1 MIKLKNSV
9 FKLVKNEKININCVK
24 TEDAIKIHSNKMNM
38 FVVIRDIIEISKSG
52 RILEAK
58 NEARIILEF
67 WKDTKSQH
75 QRKFLNECFNFIFY
89 CASDWRSFLTT
100 LIANNIGLLNTSN
113 LIGGYNKWLELSDP
127 IEEAR
132 NLI

>member
-1 MIKLKNSV
+1 M
-9 FKLVKNEKININCVK
+9 NI
-24 TEDAIKIHSNKMNM
+24 
-38 FVVIRDIIEISKSG
+38 FVDIRDIIEITKSG
-52 RILEAK
+52 RILGAK
-58 NEARIILEF
+58 HEPRVILEF

-100 LIANNIGLLNTSN
+100 LIAYNIGLLNTSN

-132 NLI
+132 

>member
-24 TEDAIKIHSNKMNM
+24 TDDDIKIHPNKMKM
-38 FVVIRDIIEISKSG
+38 FVDIRDIIEITKSG
-52 RILEAK
+52 RILGAK
-58 NEARIILEF
+58 HVARVILVF

-75 QRKFLNECFNFIFY
+75 QRKFLNECFNFMFY

-132 NLI
+132 

>member
-9 FKLVKNEKININCVK
+9 FKLVKNEKININCAK

-38 FVVIRDIIEISKSG
+38 FVDIIDIIEITKSG
-52 RILEAK
+52 RILGAK
-58 NEARIILEF
+58 HVPRVILEF

-89 CASDWRSFLTT
+89 YASEWRSFLTI
-100 LIANNIGLLNTSN
+100 LIANITGLLNTSN
-113 LIGGYNKWLELSDP
+113 LIGGYNKWLEVSDP
-127 IEEAR
+127 LEEAR
-132 NLI
+132 

>member
-1 MIKLKNSV
+1 
-9 FKLVKNEKININCVK
+9 
-24 TEDAIKIHSNKMNM
+24 M
-38 FVVIRDIIEISKSG
+38 FVDIRDIIEITKSG
-52 RILEAK
+52 RILGAK
-58 NEARIILEF
+58 HVPRVILEF

-89 CASDWRSFLTT
+89 CASDWRSLLTT

-132 NLI
+132 

>member
-1 MIKLKNSV
+1 
-9 FKLVKNEKININCVK
+9 
-24 TEDAIKIHSNKMNM
+24 M
-38 FVVIRDIIEISKSG
+38 FVDIRDIIEITKSS
-52 RILEAK
+52 RILGVK
-58 NEARIILEF
+58 HVPRVILEF

-100 LIANNIGLLNTSN
+100 PIAINVDLLNTSN
-113 LIGGYNKWLELSDP
+113 LIGGYNKWLEHSDL

-132 NLI
+132 

>member
-1 MIKLKNSV
+1 MIKLKNSF

-38 FVVIRDIIEISKSG
+38 FVGIIDIIEITKSG
-52 RILEAK
+52 RILGAK
-58 NEARIILEF
+58 HVPRVILEF

-89 CASDWRSFLTT
+89 CASEWRSFLTT

-132 NLI
+132 

>member
-1 MIKLKNSV
+1 MINLKNSV
-9 FKLVKNEKININCVK
+9 FKIVKNEKIKINCVK

-38 FVVIRDIIEISKSG
+38 FVDIRYIIEITKSG
-52 RILEAK
+52 WILGAK
-58 NEARIILEF
+58 HIPRVILEF

-89 CASDWRSFLTT
+89 FASDWRSFLTT

-113 LIGGYNKWLELSDP
+113 LIDGYNKWLEVSDP

-132 NLI
+132 

>member
-9 FKLVKNEKININCVK
+9 FKLVKNEKININCVIIEE
-24 TEDAIKIHSNKMNM
+24 TIKIHSNKMNM
-38 FVVIRDIIEISKSG
+38 FVDIIDIIEITKSG
-52 RILEAK
+52 RILGAK
-58 NEARIILEF
+58 HVPRVILEF

-100 LIANNIGLLNTSN
+100 LIANNIGLLKTSN
-113 LIGGYNKWLELSDP
+113 LIGGYNKGLELSDP
-127 IEEAR
+127 IR
-132 NLI
+132 RS

>member
-9 FKLVKNEKININCVK
+9 FKIVKNENININCVE
-24 TEDAIKIHSNKMNM
+24 TEDVIKIHSNKMKM
-38 FVVIRDIIEISKSG
+38 FVDIRDIIEITKSS
-52 RILEAK
+52 RILGAK
-58 NEARIILEF
+58 NVPRVILEF

-127 IEEAR
+127 IEEAK
-132 NLI
+132 

>member
-1 MIKLKNSV
+1 MIKLKNSF
-9 FKLVKNEKININCVK
+9 FKLVKNEKINITCVK
-24 TEDAIKIHSNKMNM
+24 TADAIKIHSNKINM
-38 FVVIRDIIEISKSG
+38 FVDIRDIIVITKSG
-52 RILEAK
+52 RILGDK
-58 NEARIILEF
+58 HVPRVILEF

-89 CASDWRSFLTT
+89 FASDWRSFLTT

-113 LIGGYNKWLELSDP
+113 LIDGYNKWLEVSDP

-132 NLI
+132 

>member
-9 FKLVKNEKININCVK
+9 FKLIKNKKFNINYVK
-24 TEDAIKIHSNKMNM
+24 PEDAIKIHSNKMKM
-38 FVVIRDIIEISKSG
+38 FVDIRNIIEITKSD
-52 RILEAK
+52 RILGAK
-58 NEARIILEF
+58 HVSRVILEF
-67 WKDTKSQH
+67 WKDFKSQH

-89 CASDWRSFLTT
+89 CATDWRSFLTT

-132 NLI
+132 